1 METTHKTGPHKLY
14 FAYGSNMNVEQMN
27 VRCTGHELV
36 GLGRLDGHRFRINSR
51 SVATVVPEEGAVVH
65 GLVWSISDKDEESLD
80 VYEGVASGFYRKE
93 QLHILLADGDKAEAL
108 VYVAADSS
116 EGKFWGEYLNKIIK
130 AAKLNKLPP
139 KYIEELQGWTRLKRK
154 YSQEEEEY
162 IVRLMAGRTHGL
174 ARTRAE
180 WHLNTAQSWTHEDYV
195 EYTRF
200 HLKTMDAP
208 EEFYP

>member
-1 METTHKTGPHKLY
+1 MKTKNKTCPHKLY

-36 GLGRLDGHRFRINSR
+36 CIGRLDGHRFRINSR
-51 SVATVVPEEGAVVH
+51 GVATVVPEKGAVVH
-65 GLVWSISDKDEESLD
+65 GLVWSISNKDEESLD
-80 VYEGVASGFYRKE
+80 TYEGVANGLYHKE
-93 QLHILLADGDKAEAL
+93 LVEVVLADGDKAAAL

-139 KYIEELQGWTRLKRK
+139 KYIKELQGWTKLKRK

-162 IVRLMAGRTHGL
+162 ITRLMAGRTHGL

-180 WHLNTAQSWTHEDYV
+180 WYLNAAQSWTPEDYV